1 MAVTRGLDILVY
13 VGDLVVGGQKNCTL
27 SMEAETIDISNKED
41 FGWASFIGGAKNWSV
56 SCDGQFIADNEGQTQ
71 LMEAFTNATNV
82 KIEMKNAD
90 ESVYFSGQAQITS
103 IEIEASFDDVATLS
117 IEFTGVG
124 ELKLEKGEL

>member
-13 VGDLVVGGQKNCTL
+13 VGEVVVGGQKNCTL

-41 FGWASFIGGAKNWSV
+41 FGWASFIGGAKSWNI
-56 SCDGQFIADNEGQTQ
+56 SCDGQFIASNEGTVQ
-71 LMEAFTNATNV
+71 LFEAFKSANNV
-82 KIEMKNAD
+82 TVEMKNAD
-90 ESVYFSGQAQITS
+90 ESVYFQGSAQITS

-124 ELKLEKGEL
+124 ELKLEKEGE

>member
-13 VGDLVVGGQKNCTL
+13 VGEVVVGGQKNCTL

-41 FGWASFIGGAKNWSV
+41 FGWASFIGGAKSWNI
-56 SCDGQFIADNEGQTQ
+56 SCDGQFIASNEGQIQ
-71 LMEAFTNATNV
+71 LFEAFKSANNV
-82 KIEMKNAD
+82 TVEMKNAD
-90 ESVYFSGQAQITS
+90 ESVYFTGQAQITS

-124 ELKLEKGEL
+124 ELKLEKEGE

>member
-13 VGDLVVGGQKNCTL
+13 VGDVVVGGQKNCTL

-41 FGWASFIGGAKNWSV
+41 FGWASFIGGAKSWSV
-56 SCDGQFIADNEGQTQ
+56 SCDGQFIADNEGKTQ
-71 LMEAFTNATNV
+71 LFEAFKSATNV
-82 KIEMKNAD
+82 KVEMKNAD

-124 ELKLEKGEL
+124 ELQLAKGEE

>member
-13 VGDLVVGGQKNCTL
+13 VGDVVVGGQKNCTL

-41 FGWASFIGGAKNWSV
+41 FGWASFIGGAKSWSV
-56 SCDGQFIADNEGQTQ
+56 SCDGQFIADNDGKTQ
-71 LMEAFTNATNV
+71 LFEAFKSSTNV
-82 KIEMKNAD
+82 KFEMKNAD
-90 ESVYFSGQAQITS
+90 ESFYFSGQAQITS

-124 ELKLEKGEL
+124 ELQLAKGEE

>member
-13 VGDLVVGGQKNCTL
+13 VGELVVGGQKNCTL

-41 FGWASFIGGAKNWSV
+41 FGWASFIGGAKSWSV
-56 SCDGQFIADNEGQTQ
+56 SCDGQFLASNEGQVQ

-103 IEIEASFDDVATLS
+103 IEIEASFDDIATLS

-124 ELKLEKGEL
+124 ELKLEKGEE